1 MAVECVPQK
10 NTVFLPR
17 SFDQHGMD
25 SLSDMAVTWVAW
37 TKNGILGNGFYQR
50 ANLASAFYS
59 VS

>member
-1 MAVECVPQK
+1 MFLK
-10 NTVFLPR
+10 KTVFLPR

-50 ANLASAFYS
+50 ANLASTFYS